1 MTDSLCIHKRRG
13 KKMDAKLFGQ
23 GIIKFVSGIVI
34 IGIILFVPA
43 GSFGF
48 WQGWLLMGIL
58 FVPMFVAGLIMMKRS
73 PDLLRKRLNAKEEQ
87 PEQKTVLFL
96 SGFMFIAAFVVA
108 GLNFRFGWLTL
119 PNWIPI
125 LFAVVFLLAYT
136 LYAEVMRENVYLS
149 RTVEV
154 QENQQV
160 IDTGLYGIV
169 RHPMYMTTLLLFLS
183 MPLVLGSLISFLIM
197 FLYLPIIAKRMRNEE
212 QVLSEGLP
220 GYAEYMKKVKYR
232 VIPFIW

>member
-1 MTDSLCIHKRRG
+1 
-13 KKMDAKLFGQ
+13 MDAKLFGQ
-23 GIIKFVSGIVI
+23 GIIKFVCGFVI
-34 IGIILFVPA
+34 IGILLFVPA

-73 PDLLRKRLNAKEEQ
+73 PDLLRKRLSAKEEQ
-87 PEQKTVLFL
+87 SEQKTVLLL

-125 LFAVVFLLAYT
+125 LFAVVFLLAYA
-136 LYAEVMRENVYLS
+136 LYAEVMRENAYLS

-160 IDTGLYGIV
+160 VDTGLYGIV

-183 MPLVLGSLISFLIM
+183 MPLVLGSVISFLIM
-197 FLYLPIIAKRMRNEE
+197 LLYLPIITKRMRNEE
-212 QVLSEGLP
+212 QVLAERLP
-220 GYAEYMKKVKYR
+220 GYAEYMKKIKYR

>member
-1 MTDSLCIHKRRG
+1 
-13 KKMDAKLFGQ
+13 MDAKLFGQ
-23 GIIKFVSGIVI
+23 GIIKFVCGVVI
-34 IGIILFVPA
+34 IGILLFVPA

-73 PDLLRKRLNAKEEQ
+73 PDLLRKRLSTKEEQ
-87 PEQKTVLFL
+87 SEQKTVLLL

-125 LFAVVFLLAYT
+125 LFAVVFLLAYA
-136 LYAEVMRENVYLS
+136 LYAEVMRENAYLS

-160 IDTGLYGIV
+160 VDTGLYGIV

-183 MPLVLGSLISFLIM
+183 MPLVLGSVISFLIM
-197 FLYLPIIAKRMRNEE
+197 LLYLPIITKRMRNEE
-212 QVLSEGLP
+212 QVLAEGLT
-220 GYAEYMKKVKYR
+220 GYAEYMKKIKYR

>member
-1 MTDSLCIHKRRG
+1 
-13 KKMDAKLFGQ
+13 MDAKLFGQ
-23 GIIKFVSGIVI
+23 GIIKFVCGFVI
-34 IGIILFVPA
+34 IGILLFVPA

-73 PDLLRKRLNAKEEQ
+73 PDLLRKRLSAKEEQ
-87 PEQKTVLFL
+87 SEQKTVLLL

-119 PNWIPI
+119 PNWISI
-125 LFAVVFLLAYT
+125 LFAVVFLLAYA
-136 LYAEVMRENVYLS
+136 LYAEVMRENAYLS

-160 IDTGLYGIV
+160 VDIGLYGIV

-183 MPLVLGSLISFLIM
+183 MPLVLGSVISFLIM
-197 FLYLPIIAKRMRNEE
+197 LLYLPIITKRMRNEE
-212 QVLSEGLP
+212 QVLAEGLP

>member
-1 MTDSLCIHKRRG
+1 
-13 KKMDAKLFGQ
+13 MDAKLFGQ
-23 GIIKFVSGIVI
+23 GIIKFVCGVVI
-34 IGIILFVPA
+34 IGILLFVPA

-73 PDLLRKRLNAKEEQ
+73 PDLLRKRLSTKEEQ
-87 PEQKTVLFL
+87 SEQKTVLLL

-125 LFAVVFLLAYT
+125 LFAVVFLLAYA
-136 LYAEVMRENVYLS
+136 LYAEVMRENAYLS

-160 IDTGLYGIV
+160 VDTGLYGIV

-183 MPLVLGSLISFLIM
+183 MPLVLGSVISFLIM
-197 FLYLPIIAKRMRNEE
+197 LLYLPIITKRMRNEE
-212 QVLSEGLP
+212 QVLAEGLP
-220 GYAEYMKKVKYR
+220 GYAEYMKKIKYR